1 MSAVDQ
7 PFLLRHEWRFV
18 LTWLAALGPL
28 GLVAGVG
35 AGVVVD
41 LPHPGAPARFIPSIG
56 TPDTT
61 TAPSIITVTAP
72 VTPRPTPHSSAPR
85 PTQAPRPVVAPSSTP
100 TPTPTSSV
108 SVTPTPSPTT
118 TPEVTP
124 STTST
129 SPSVADPADNQQQA
143 GDHLP

>member
-1 MSAVDQ
+1 VSAVDQ
-7 PFLLRHEWRFV
+7 PFLHRHEWRFV
-18 LTWLAALGPL
+18 LTWLVALGPI

-35 AGVVVD
+35 VGVVVD
-41 LPHPGAPARFIPSIG
+41 LPRPGAPARFIPSIG
-56 TPDTT
+56 TPGTT

-72 VTPRPTPHSSAPR
+72 VTPRPTPRSSAPR
-85 PTQAPRPVVAPSSTP
+85 PTQAPRPVVAPNSTP
-100 TPTPTSSV
+100 TPTPTV
-108 SVTPTPSPTT
+108 SVTTTPSPTT

-124 STTST
+124 STTTST